1 MATPSQP
8 WSLLAGALTIKTTM
22 EVIPRLLMAMAMD
35 ITILLR
41 MLDLMVVDMGHLH
54 RMEIRLLNSVVEEDF
69 LRRMVEK

>member
-54 RMEIRLLNSVVEEDF
+54 RMEIRLLNSVEEEDF